1 MDPGVHKVRKCG
13 KGRPQGVK
21 KLLAKIFRMCI
32 YKKGASHLARR
43 SRNVL
48 ALLIP
53 LIYVQEENNVHMGR
67 YQ

>member
-1 MDPGVHKVRKCG
+1 MAYR
-13 KGRPQGVK
+13 RPQGVK

-48 ALLIP
+48 GLLIP
-53 LIYVQEENNVHMGR
+53 LLYVQEAHNVNMGS